1 MSDNTRGG
9 ARPEER
15 PLDPVVIDLTYP
27 KDYVMTVN
35 ALEEVEA
42 EMKGR
47 SEGEQQ
53 RIAHND
59 LPESES
65 AAGYWSAQ
73 ADRAP
78 KLIDDIERQL
88 DANAKARRGE

>member
-1 MSDNTRGG
+1 MSDNPSGG

-15 PLDPVVIDLTYP
+15 PFDPVVIDLTDP
-27 KDYVMTVN
+27 KDYVMIVN

-47 SEGEQQ
+47 AEDEQQ

-59 LPESES
+59 LPEDQSQ
-65 AAGYWSAQ
+65 AGYWSAQ
-73 ADRAP
+73 ADRAR
-78 KLIDDIERQL
+78 KLIADIERQL
-88 DANAKARRGE
+88 DANAKARHGE